1 MAVRGS
7 CPSPLPVKALAAD
20 HGPEALRRSA
30 QFDAAAGGRTG
41 DMAGASWGALQRR
54 ADAATA
60 RIILRRWPGDSP
72 HATALR
78 AGRALGVHP
87 STVRRW
93 LDGRA
98 SPPGRVVFAL
108 MIFEAMEGRIP

>member
-1 MAVRGS
+1 M
-7 CPSPLPVKALAAD
+7 
-20 HGPEALRRSA
+20 
-30 QFDAAAGGRTG
+30 G
-41 DMAGASWGALQRR
+41 DMAGSERGAPELALADLAGAGWAALQRR

-60 RIILRRWPGDSP
+60 RIILRRWPGPSA
-72 HATALR
+72 HATARR

-93 LDGRA
+93 IEGSA

-108 MIFEAMEGRIP
+108 LAFEAMEGRAP